1 MQFIVSQ
8 ARKEGM
14 ISTGIDLFLA
24 ALPAV
29 FIVVGY
35 VSFSEPWRLDDEMIN
50 YIASGILIAFIC
62 VSAFFRLQALRKISA
77 LSGIKAATLYRNCII
92 ICVCFF
98 ALALVLNYL
107 YPREPDADGGQSDN
121 PFAAIF
127 GLALFV
133 GVIYIIVAWFR
144 INFSLARISGVSTFR
159 TYVWLCVGLF
169 VLNILCNVALYGL
182 FAYKLQTGAEP
193 ASALVIVVVLS
204 KMLLPFIALVITS
217 IVHVL
222 AWSKLEK
229 ISAGV

>member
-35 VSFSEPWRLDDEMIN
+35 ISYNEPKFVGDEIN

-62 VSAFFRLQALRKISA
+62 VSAFLRLQALRKISA

-144 INFSLARISGVSTFR
+144 INFSLARVSGVSTFR

-169 VLNILCNVALYGL
+169 VLNILCNA
-182 FAYKLQTGAEP
+182 AIIAIAISEP
-193 ASALVIVVVLS
+193 RTEQVSALAIAVVML
-204 KMLLPFIALVITS
+204 KLLLPFAALIITG
-217 IVHVL
+217 IVHLL
-222 AWSKLEK
+222 AWSKMER

>member
-35 VSFSEPWRLDDEMIN
+35 ISYNEPKFVGDEIN

-107 YPREPDADGGQSDN
+107 YPREPDADGGQSNN

-144 INFSLARISGVSTFR
+144 INFSLARVSGVSTFR

-169 VLNILCNVALYGL
+169 VLNILCNAAIL
-182 FAYKLQTGAEP
+182 AIAISSEP
-193 ASALVIVVVLS
+193 RTEQVSALAIAVVML
-204 KMLLPFIALVITS
+204 KLLLPFVALVITG
-217 IVHVL
+217 IVHLL
-222 AWSKLEK
+222 AWSKIEK
-229 ISAGV
+229 ISAEV

>member
-24 ALPAV
+24 ALPVV

-35 VSFSEPWRLDDEMIN
+35 ISYNEPKFVGDEIN

-62 VSAFFRLQALRKISA
+62 VSVFFRLRALRKISA

-92 ICVCFF
+92 ICICFF

-107 YPREPDADGGQSDN
+107 YPREPDADGGQNDN

-144 INFSLARISGVSTFR
+144 INFSLAHVSGVSTFR

-169 VLNILCNVALYGL
+169 VLNILCNA
-182 FAYKLQTGAEP
+182 AIIAIAISEP
-193 ASALVIVVVLS
+193 RTEQVSALAIAVVML
-204 KMLLPFIALVITS
+204 KMLLPFAALIITG
-217 IVHVL
+217 IVHLL
-222 AWSKLEK
+222 AWSKIEK
-229 ISAGV
+229 ISAEV

>member
-14 ISTGIDLFLA
+14 ISADIDLFLA

-35 VSFSEPWRLDDEMIN
+35 VSYSEPWRLDDEMTN

-77 LSGIKAATLYRNCII
+77 LSGIKVATLYRNCII

-127 GLALFV
+127 GLALFA

-144 INFSLARISGVSTFR
+144 INFSLARVSGVMTFR
-159 TYVWLCVGLF
+159 IYVWLCAFFFALNWLCGAGPFGLATSKPQIGDSDA
-169 VLNILCNVALYGL
+169 VLII
-182 FAYKLQTGAEP
+182 
-193 ASALVIVVVLS
+193 ASL
-204 KMLLPFIALVITS
+204 KEFLPFAALIITS
-217 IVHVL
+217 IVHLL
-222 AWSKLEK
+222 AWSKIEK
-229 ISAGV
+229 LA

>member
-35 VSFSEPWRLDDEMIN
+35 ISYNEPKFVGDEIN

-127 GLALFV
+127 GLALFA

-144 INFSLARISGVSTFR
+144 INFSLARVSGVSTFR

-169 VLNILCNVALYGL
+169 VLNILCNA
-182 FAYKLQTGAEP
+182 AIIAIAISEP
-193 ASALVIVVVLS
+193 RTEQVSALAIAVVML
-204 KMLLPFIALVITS
+204 KLLLPFVALIITG
-217 IVHVL
+217 IVHLL
-222 AWSKLEK
+222 AWSKIER
-229 ISAGV
+229 ISVGV

>member
-1 MQFIVSQ
+1 MKFIVSQ
-8 ARKEGM
+8 ATKERM

-24 ALPAV
+24 ALPVV

-62 VSAFFRLQALRKISA
+62 VSAFLRLQALRKISA

-98 ALALVLNYL
+98 ALALVLNHL

-144 INFSLARISGVSTFR
+144 INFSLARVSGVSTFR

-169 VLNILCNVALYGL
+169 VLNILCNA
-182 FAYKLQTGAEP
+182 AIIAIAISEP
-193 ASALVIVVVLS
+193 RTEQVSALAIAVVML
-204 KMLLPFIALVITS
+204 KLLLPFAALIITG
-217 IVHVL
+217 IVHLL
-222 AWSKLEK
+222 AWSKIER
-229 ISAGV
+229 ISTEV

>member
-62 VSAFFRLQALRKISA
+62 VSVFFRLQALRKISA

-144 INFSLARISGVSTFR
+144 INFLFGARKRRKYLSDLCVALRGTFR
-159 TYVWLCVGLF
+159 VKYTMQCSDYCYSYFLR
-169 VLNILCNVALYGL
+169 A
-182 FAYKLQTGAEP
+182 ADR
-193 ASALVIVVVLS
+193 
-204 KMLLPFIALVITS
+204 
-217 IVHVL
+217 
-222 AWSKLEK
+222 
-229 ISAGV
+229 AGFSFGYCRRNA

>member
-1 MQFIVSQ
+1 
-8 ARKEGM
+8 M
-14 ISTGIDLFLA
+14 ISIGIDLFLA

-35 VSFSEPWRLDDEMIN
+35 VSFSEPWHLDDEMIN
-50 YIASGILIAFIC
+50 YIAIGILIAFIC
-62 VSAFFRLQALRKISA
+62 VSVFFRLQALRKISA

-144 INFSLARISGVSTFR
+144 INFSLARVSGVSTFR

-169 VLNILCNVALYGL
+169 VLNILCNVAIL
-182 FAYKLQTGAEP
+182 AIAISEP
-193 ASALVIVVVLS
+193 RTEQVSALAIAVVML
-204 KMLLPFIALVITS
+204 KLLLPFIALVITG
-217 IVHVL
+217 IVHLL
-222 AWSKLEK
+222 AWSKIEK
-229 ISAGV
+229 ISAKV

>member
-35 VSFSEPWRLDDEMIN
+35 VSFSEPWRLDDETIN

-62 VSAFFRLQALRKISA
+62 VSVFFRLQALRKISA

-107 YPREPDADGGQSDN
+107 YPRELDADGGQSDN

-133 GVIYIIVAWFR
+133 GIIYIIVAWFR
-144 INFSLARISGVSTFR
+144 INFSLARVSDVSTFR
-159 TYVWLCVGLF
+159 TYVWLCMGLF
-169 VLNILCNVALYGL
+169 VLNILCNA
-182 FAYKLQTGAEP
+182 AIIAIAISEP
-193 ASALVIVVVLS
+193 RTEQVSALAIAVVML
-204 KMLLPFIALVITS
+204 KLLLPFITLVITS
-217 IVHVL
+217 IVHLL
-222 AWSKLEK
+222 AWSKIEK
-229 ISAGV
+229 ISAEV

>member
-1 MQFIVSQ
+1 MQDLVFQ

-35 VSFSEPWRLDDEMIN
+35 ISYNEPKFVGDEIN

-98 ALALVLNYL
+98 ALVLVLNHL
-107 YPREPDADGGQSDN
+107 YPREPDADGRQSDN

-144 INFSLARISGVSTFR
+144 INFSLARVSGVSTFR

-169 VLNILCNVALYGL
+169 VLNILCNA
-182 FAYKLQTGAEP
+182 AIIAIAISEP
-193 ASALVIVVVLS
+193 RTEQVSALAIAVVML
-204 KMLLPFIALVITS
+204 KLLLPFIALVITG
-217 IVHVL
+217 IVHLL
-222 AWSKLEK
+222 AWSKIEK
-229 ISAGV
+229 ISAEV

>member
-35 VSFSEPWRLDDEMIN
+35 ISYNEPKFVGDEIN

-62 VSAFFRLQALRKISA
+62 VSAFLRLQALQKISA

-107 YPREPDADGGQSDN
+107 YPKEPDADGGQSDS

-144 INFSLARISGVSTFR
+144 INFSLARVSGVSTFR

-169 VLNILCNVALYGL
+169 VLNILCNAAIL
-182 FAYKLQTGAEP
+182 AIAISEP
-193 ASALVIVVVLS
+193 RTEQVSALAIAVV
-204 KMLLPFIALVITS
+204 MLKLFLPFVALVITS
-217 IVHVL
+217 IVHLL
-222 AWSKLEK
+222 AWSKIEK
-229 ISAGV
+229 ISAEV

>member
-127 GLALFV
+127 GLALFA

-144 INFSLARISGVSTFR
+144 INFSLARVSGVSTFR

-169 VLNILCNVALYGL
+169 VLNILCNA
-182 FAYKLQTGAEP
+182 AIIAIAISSEP
-193 ASALVIVVVLS
+193 RTEQVSALAIAVVML
-204 KMLLPFIALVITS
+204 KLLLPFAALIITG
-217 IVHVL
+217 IVHLL
-222 AWSKLEK
+222 AWSKIEK
-229 ISAGV
+229 ISTEV

>member
-24 ALPAV
+24 ALPVV

-35 VSFSEPWRLDDEMIN
+35 VSFSEPWRLDDETIN

-77 LSGIKAATLYRNCII
+77 LSGIKAATLYRNRII

-144 INFSLARISGVSTFR
+144 INFSLARVSGVSTFR

-169 VLNILCNVALYGL
+169 VLNILCNVAIL
-182 FAYKLQTGAEP
+182 AIAISEP
-193 ASALVIVVVLS
+193 RTEQFSALAIAVVML
-204 KMLLPFIALVITS
+204 KLLLPFAALIITG
-217 IVHVL
+217 IVHLL
-222 AWSKLEK
+222 AWSKIEK
-229 ISAGV
+229 ISAEV

>member
-35 VSFSEPWRLDDEMIN
+35 ISYNEPKFVGDEIN

-62 VSAFFRLQALRKISA
+62 VSAFLRLQALRKISA

-107 YPREPDADGGQSDN
+107 YPREPDADGGHSDN

-144 INFSLARISGVSTFR
+144 INFSLARVSGVSTFR

-169 VLNILCNVALYGL
+169 VLNILCNA
-182 FAYKLQTGAEP
+182 AIIAIAISEP
-193 ASALVIVVVLS
+193 RTEQVSALAIAVVML
-204 KMLLPFIALVITS
+204 KLLLPFAALIITG
-217 IVHVL
+217 IVHLL
-222 AWSKLEK
+222 AWSKMER

>member
-24 ALPAV
+24 ALPVV

-35 VSFSEPWRLDDEMIN
+35 VSFSEPWRLDDETIN

-144 INFSLARISGVSTFR
+144 INFSLARVSGVSTFR

-217 IVHVL
+217 IVHLL
-222 AWSKLEK
+222 AWSKIEN
-229 ISAGV
+229 ISAEV